1 MTEKT
6 PITRQQRGFQ
16 YQIWLMLVIVIGVI
30 LAGFLMVPDTEEERQ
45 KMIELFGTTNQG
57 DIVSPM
63 VDVSPLLDLVDTQ
76 PAAEAPKWKVLIV
89 GGMGCDSGCQEVL
102 SNSRNVHMLLGKMTR
117 RLERIYLPDI
127 ATIDSINL
135 KELQAEHPLLLIHP
149 IETAKISAL
158 LQSSSAAWSM
168 EDVRYFIVTPDQ
180 KAILY
185 YTQAHDGGGLLED
198 LKHLLKYSPDR

>member
-135 KELQAEHPLLLIHP
+135 KELQAKHPLLLIHP

-158 LQSSSAAWSM
+158 LQGSSAAWSM

-198 LKHLLKYSPDR
+198 LKHLLKYSPKR

>member
-135 KELQAEHPLLLIHP
+135 KELQAKHPLLLIHP

-158 LQSSSAAWSM
+158 LQGSSAAWSM

>member
-45 KMIELFGTTNQG
+45 KMIKLFGTTNQG
-57 DIVSPM
+57 EIVSPM
-63 VDVSPLLDLVDTQ
+63 IDVSPLLNLVDTQ

-89 GGMGCDSGCQEVL
+89 GGIGCDFGCQEVL

-135 KELQAEHPLLLIHP
+135 KELQAKHPLLLIHP

-158 LQSSSAAWSM
+158 LQGSSAAWSM

>member
-45 KMIELFGTTNQG
+45 KMIKLFGTTNQG
-57 DIVSPM
+57 EIVSPM
-63 VDVSPLLDLVDTQ
+63 IDVSPLLNLVDTQ

-135 KELQAEHPLLLIHP
+135 KELQAKHPLLLIHP

-158 LQSSSAAWSM
+158 LQGSSAAWSM

>member
-1 MTEKT
+1 
-6 PITRQQRGFQ
+6 
-16 YQIWLMLVIVIGVI
+16 

-45 KMIELFGTTNQG
+45 KMIKLFGTTNQG
-57 DIVSPM
+57 EIVSPM
-63 VDVSPLLDLVDTQ
+63 IDVSPLLNLVDTQ

-89 GGMGCDSGCQEVL
+89 GGIGCDFGCQEVL

-135 KELQAEHPLLLIHP
+135 KELQAKHPLLLIHP

>member
-45 KMIELFGTTNQG
+45 KMIKLFGTTNQG
-57 DIVSPM
+57 EIVSPM
-63 VDVSPLLDLVDTQ
+63 IDVSPLLNLVDTQ

-135 KELQAEHPLLLIHP
+135 KELQAKHPLLLIHP

>member
-89 GGMGCDSGCQEVL
+89 GGIGCDFGCQEVL

-135 KELQAEHPLLLIHP
+135 KELQAKHPLLLIHP

-158 LQSSSAAWSM
+158 LQGSSAAWSM

>member
-57 DIVSPM
+57 EIVSPM
-63 VDVSPLLDLVDTQ
+63 IDVSPLLNLVDTQ

-135 KELQAEHPLLLIHP
+135 KELQAKHPLLLIHP

-158 LQSSSAAWSM
+158 LQGSSAAWSM

>member
-63 VDVSPLLDLVDTQ
+63 VDVRPLLDLVDTQ

-135 KELQAEHPLLLIHP
+135 KELQAKHPLLLIHP

>member
-135 KELQAEHPLLLIHP
+135 KELQAKHPLLLIHP

>member
-6 PITRQQRGFQ
+6 LITRQQRGFQ

-135 KELQAEHPLLLIHP
+135 KELQAKHPLLLIHP

-158 LQSSSAAWSM
+158 LQGSSAAWSM

>member
-6 PITRQQRGFQ
+6 LITRQQRGFQ

-135 KELQAEHPLLLIHP
+135 KELQAKHPLLLIHP

-198 LKHLLKYSPDR
+198 LKQLLKYSPDR

>member
-1 MTEKT
+1 
-6 PITRQQRGFQ
+6 
-16 YQIWLMLVIVIGVI
+16 
-30 LAGFLMVPDTEEERQ
+30 
-45 KMIELFGTTNQG
+45 
-57 DIVSPM
+57 
-63 VDVSPLLDLVDTQ
+63 
-76 PAAEAPKWKVLIV
+76 
-89 GGMGCDSGCQEVL
+89 
-102 SNSRNVHMLLGKMTR
+102 MLLGKMTR

-135 KELQAEHPLLLIHP
+135 KELQAKHPLLLIHP

>member
-57 DIVSPM
+57 EIVSPM
-63 VDVSPLLDLVDTQ
+63 IDVSPLLNLVDTQ

-135 KELQAEHPLLLIHP
+135 KELQAKHPLLLIHP

>member
-6 PITRQQRGFQ
+6 LITRQQRGFQ

-135 KELQAEHPLLLIHP
+135 KELQAKHPLLLIHP

>member
-45 KMIELFGTTNQG
+45 KMIKLFGTTNQG
-57 DIVSPM
+57 EIVSPM
-63 VDVSPLLDLVDTQ
+63 IDVSPLLNLVDTQ

-89 GGMGCDSGCQEVL
+89 GGIGCDFGCQEVL

-135 KELQAEHPLLLIHP
+135 KELQAKHPLLLIHP

>member
-1 MTEKT
+1 MTEQT

-30 LAGFLMVPDTEEERQ
+30 LAGFLMVPDTEEERK

-57 DIVSPM
+57 EIVSPL
-63 VDVSPLLDLVDTQ
+63 VDVSQILDLIGTQ
-76 PAAEAPKWKVLIV
+76 PTAEAPKWKVLIV

-117 RLERIYLPDI
+117 RLERIYLPNI
-127 ATIDSINL
+127 AAIDRFNL
-135 KELQAEHPLLLIHP
+135 EDLKARHPLLLIHP
-149 IETAKISAL
+149 IETAQMSAL
-158 LQSSSAAWSM
+158 LQGSSAAWSM
-168 EDVRYFIVTPDQ
+168 DDVRYFIVTPDQ